1 MDLEDVNDLFIRI
14 SRVQFYIVSLIL
26 IGYTF
31 VGKPFIMLWAGSN
44 YADAYLIG
52 LLLILSVFVPAFQ
65 NLGVEIQK
73 ALNKH
78 KARSVVYFF
87 VALINILLT
96 IVLAREYSGIGAAY
110 ATLICMFAGNVIF
123 MNLYYNFGI
132 GLNMIRYWKSIL
144 SILPGFILP
153 AFAGFMYCN
162 IFKITNLLSVLFAAV
177 FITLVFVLSIWFF
190 SMNEYEKQLIK
201 KPIKKIFKRA

>member
-1 MDLEDVNDLFIRI
+1 
-14 SRVQFYIVSLIL
+14 
-26 IGYTF
+26 
-31 VGKPFIMLWAGSN
+31 
-44 YADAYLIG
+44 
-52 LLLILSVFVPAFQ
+52 
-65 NLGVEIQK
+65 
-73 ALNKH
+73 
-78 KARSVVYFF
+78 
-87 VALINILLT
+87 
-96 IVLAREYSGIGAAY
+96 
-110 ATLICMFAGNVIF
+110 

>member
-1 MDLEDVNDLFIRI
+1 MIASKMDLEDVNDLFIRI

-73 ALNKH
+73 L
-78 KARSVVYFF
+78 
-87 VALINILLT
+87 
-96 IVLAREYSGIGAAY
+96 
-110 ATLICMFAGNVIF
+110 
-123 MNLYYNFGI
+123 
-132 GLNMIRYWKSIL
+132 
-144 SILPGFILP
+144 
-153 AFAGFMYCN
+153 
-162 IFKITNLLSVLFAAV
+162 
-177 FITLVFVLSIWFF
+177 
-190 SMNEYEKQLIK
+190 
-201 KPIKKIFKRA
+201 